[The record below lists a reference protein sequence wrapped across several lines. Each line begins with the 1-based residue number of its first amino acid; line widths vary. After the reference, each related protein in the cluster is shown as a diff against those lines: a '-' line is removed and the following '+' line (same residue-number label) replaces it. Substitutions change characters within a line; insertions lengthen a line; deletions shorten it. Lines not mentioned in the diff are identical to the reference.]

1 MVFIGFVWT
10 EAVSMKKKL
19 RFQIKTDSCGQGL
32 KPQHEFWYSH
42 IFFFHPNRP
51 RMNERIQ
58 WFRVDVQ
65 KAAGEIR
72 VK

>member
-10 EAVSMKKKL
+10 EAVSIKKKL
-19 RFQIKTDSCGQGL
+19 RFQIKTIRVDRALNPSTNSDIRI
-32 KPQHEFWYSH
+32 Y
-42 IFFFHPNRP
+42 IFFHTNRP

>member
-1 MVFIGFVWT
+1 MDGSRIHKEKVAFSNQNGFVWT
-10 EAVSMKKKL
+10 GALNPSTNSL
-19 RFQIKTDSCGQGL
+19 RI
-32 KPQHEFWYSH
+32 Y
-42 IFFFHPNRP
+42 IFFHTNRP